1 MKHYK
6 YKGKIL
12 DEDDL
17 FEKLKLEKEI
27 IEVPT
32 TLYVY
37 MNKSDGYLGDE
48 YNHKRE
54 LIEELK
60 ISMGLDI
67 EEVEGETK

>member
-32 TLYVY
+32 ALYVY
-37 MNKSDGYLGDE
+37 RYKGDGYLGDE

-67 EEVEGETK
+67 EEVKGD

>member
-12 DEDDL
+12 DEDKL

-37 MNKSDGYLGDE
+37 MNKSDGYLGDK

-54 LIEELK
+54 LIKELK

-67 EEVEGETK
+67 EEVKGD